1 MHRDPVSPKGV
12 LQRLGSGAAIQEEAM
27 QETSIQ
33 EASIHEAAMQEAS
46 IQEAA
51 IEAIKTKKHIIIKDY
66 YYIKKN
72 FLDT

>member
-33 EASIHEAAMQEAS
+33 EAATQEAS

-51 IEAIKTKKHIIIKDY
+51 IEAVKTKKHIIIKDY
-66 YYIKKN
+66 YYIKKI